1 MDLSKFSFKHF
12 RNCCVELTNGDYPL
26 SKKRE
31 AAISSIIRPEFIKH
45 VPIYLNKEVSQVLD
59 NYSKPRMSSFQ
70 SSCGKHSSSL

>member
-31 AAISSIIRPEFIKH
+31 AAISSIIRPEFMKH
-45 VPIYLNKEVSQVLD
+45 VPIYLNKECLK
-59 NYSKPRMSSFQ
+59 Y
-70 SSCGKHSSSL
+70 